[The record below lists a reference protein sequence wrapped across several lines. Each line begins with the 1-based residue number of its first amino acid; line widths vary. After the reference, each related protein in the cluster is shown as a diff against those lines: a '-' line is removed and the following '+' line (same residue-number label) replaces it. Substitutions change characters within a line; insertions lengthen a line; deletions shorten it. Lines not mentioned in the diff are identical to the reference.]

1 VVEYRTEPTEAQLKA
16 VTKVATLIE
25 HDVLKAEQRLV
36 TPALVLLN
44 ESLAPIS
51 YNEEAIRIL
60 TYPHDAVSRESVHIE
75 ETLEKL
81 LEPLRS
87 SRRTSTVTFQS
98 GKREYGVRIFTLSTH
113 RKDSSGVDA
122 YLVTHALL
130 LERQERRRVDLSL
143 VTKQFHLTPR
153 EQQTLGFLL
162 QGMTSKEIADRM
174 EISPHTVKAFLR
186 LVMSKMQVSTR
197 SGIIGKIV
205 SIAS

>member
-1 VVEYRTEPTEAQLKA
+1 M
-16 VTKVATLIE
+16 IE
-25 HDVLKAEQRLV
+25 HDVLNAERRLA

-44 ESLAPIS
+44 ESLVPIS

-60 TYPHDAVSRESVHIE
+60 TYPHNAVSGEFRHIDAE
-75 ETLEKL
+75 LEKL

-87 SRRTSTVTFQS
+87 SLQRSVVTFQS

-113 RKDSSGVDA
+113 KKESLNGDA
-122 YLVTHALL
+122 SVVTHALL
-130 LERQERRRVDLSL
+130 LERQERRRVDLSK
-143 VTKQFHLTPR
+143 VTEQFHLTPR
-153 EQQTLGFLL
+153 EQQTLYFLL
-162 QGMTSKEIADRM
+162 QGLTSKEIANKM
-174 EISPHTVKAFLR
+174 AISPHTVKAFLR